1 MDSLKIQDAFA
12 PYYAGRK
19 STSLPR
25 DKRLPAKT
33 EEMDRFL
40 TENEVLVSRLRGV
53 HVIDGETAIKYS
65 VTGPVLRAAGV
76 PYDVRRAD
84 PYSIYD
90 RFEFDGAVRP
100 NGDRRPR

>member
-33 EEMDRFL
+33 DTSLAKRATTAL
-40 TENEVLVSRLRGV
+40 PTNVRLSDNKPDSTTE
-53 HVIDGETAIKYS
+53 H
-65 VTGPVLRAAGV
+65 
-76 PYDVRRAD
+76 
-84 PYSIYD
+84 
-90 RFEFDGAVRP
+90 
-100 NGDRRPR
+100 